1 MALQGSKEIIRYKL
15 LSLQLKEK
23 PGREVKH
30 MRTVGWWLGLGLVC
44 PRHPGAP
51 LSQPRHP
58 LWHWSSFPFSVPAKG
73 FLACCLTCL
82 WTIHRHPPPVCD
94 ARWLNWYSSQH
105 FTGTLLLPRHF
116 FHKVIMQPS
125 FYSGG
130 KWGVERLIFSRSQT
144 GEGSSWTG
152 VHTVGL
158 QSPGCFHPPPC
169 AQVSKPFTLR
179 SSPPCVLM
187 VSSFH
192 QGSAFR

>member
-1 MALQGSKEIIRYKL
+1 MALQGNKKIIRCKL

-23 PGREVKH
+23 PGGEVK
-30 MRTVGWWLGLGLVC
+30 RYADRWWLGLGLVC
-44 PRHPGAP
+44 QRPPGEP

-58 LWHWSSFPFSVPAKG
+58 LWRSSSFPSSVPASG
-73 FLACCLTCL
+73 PFWHAPSPL
-82 WTIHRHPPPVCD
+82 WTLPRPPVCD
-94 ARWLNWYSSQH
+94 AYGLNWHSSQY

-116 FHKVIMQPS
+116 FHEVITQPS

-144 GEGSSWTG
+144 EEGSSWTG
-152 VHTVGL
+152 VHTAGL
-158 QSPGCFHPPPC
+158 QSPRCFHPPPC
-169 AQVSKPFTLR
+169 ARVSNPFTLR
-179 SSPPCVLM
+179 SNPPRVLM